1 MTNISSNLRQI
12 KADIET
18 ICRKV
23 GRPPDTVKLLAVSK
37 TRSGDELKTAMA
49 AGHGD
54 FGENY
59 LQEALDKVRD
69 LDGPIWH
76 FIGAIQSNKTR
87 DIAAN
92 FDWVHSVGS
101 SKVARRLSEQR
112 LSNPETAKKMPIQ
125 VLLQINL
132 SGEDSKSGMTP
143 TEASHTVDVVRQYEG
158 IELRGLMTIPE
169 ASEDH
174 ALLRNR
180 FSTLRDL
187 KDELANRYDLPNF
200 NELSMGMTQD
210 YPIAIEEGATWI
222 RIGTAIFGPR
232 V

>member
-1 MTNISSNLRQI
+1 MTNISSNLSLI
-12 KADIET
+12 KADIEAT
-18 ICRKV
+18 CRKV
-23 GRPPDTVKLLAVSK
+23 GRASNTVKLLAVSK
-37 TRSGDELKTAMA
+37 TRSEDELKAAMA
-49 AGHGD
+49 AGHRD

-69 LDGPIWH
+69 LDGPTWH

-92 FDWVHSVGS
+92 FDWVHSVS
-101 SKVARRLSEQR
+101 SLKVARRLSEQR
-112 LSNPETAKKMPIQ
+112 LSNPETTKKVPIQ
-125 VLLQINL
+125 VLLQINS

-143 TEASHTVDVVRQYEG
+143 TEAAHTVDVARQYEG
-158 IELRGLMTIPE
+158 IKLRGLMTIPE
-169 ASEDH
+169 ASEDN
-174 ALLRNR
+174 ALLRKR

-187 KDELANRYDLPNF
+187 KDELGSRYDLPDF

-232 V
+232 A